1 MAIRTL
7 LAAALCGALAGPVL
21 AQTAPLR
28 PVQDADWCNDEYSSE
43 DRSRTCT
50 VYEGTWAA
58 AGPISVDARPNG
70 GIQVQGWDRNEVRLR
85 AKIVTQADEEGE
97 AQRLASEVKVL
108 TDGTIRAQ
116 GPSRTDGARRSWWV
130 SYRLDV
136 PENAT
141 LSLESTNGGIHLVN
155 LSGDVRFTTTNGGLH
170 LKDLGGKVN
179 GRTTN
184 GGVHV
189 ELAGSQWQ
197 GEGLDLSTTNGGVH
211 LSLPSG
217 YNAHLEVGTTN
228 GRVHANVPGL
238 QIEDEDDSRGR
249 RRRAR
254 NVSADL
260 GRGGPPIRIRTT
272 NGGVHL
278 NQD

>member
-1 MAIRTL
+1 MNRTL
-7 LAAALCGALAGPVL
+7 PLLALAVGLSGPSL
-21 AQTAPLR
+21 AQSPALR
-28 PVQDADWCNDEYSSE
+28 AVPDEGWCNDEYSE
-43 DRSRTCT
+43 HDQSRTCT
-50 VYEGTWAA
+50 VYEGTWAGGA
-58 AGPISVDARPNG
+58 PVAVDARPNG

-85 AKIVTQADEEGE
+85 AKIMTQADEEGE
-97 AQRLASEVKVL
+97 AQRLASEVRVL

-116 GPSRTDGARRSWWV
+116 GPSRADGSRRSWWV

-155 LSGDVRFTTTNGGLH
+155 LSGDVKFTTTNGGLH

-197 GEGLDLSTTNGGVH
+197 GEGHDLATTNGGIH

-217 YNAHLEVGTTN
+217 YTAHLDVGTTN

-238 QIEDEDDSRGR
+238 QIEEEDDSRGR

-254 NVSADL
+254 NVSAEL

-278 NQD
+278 KQD